1 MRHRANLRI
10 EGGEEQ
16 AMARAQAQYAAN
28 QGIVGTIQDY
38 VTLTKP
44 GIQTLLLISLL
55 GAMLVAA
62 DGVPSFGLVLALLVG
77 GSLTSGGA
85 NVLNCY
91 IDRDIDAR
99 MSRTRKRAT
108 ATGRISPAAALTF
121 GLTISVIGT
130 LLIGFA
136 SNWLAAGLAV
146 AGNLYYVLVYTLW
159 LKRTTPHNIVVGGAA
174 GAVPPLVGWAAVT
187 GSLAAPAWIM
197 FAVIFYWTPPHF
209 WALALLK
216 QGEYGRVNVPMLPVV
231 AGEEATRR
239 QIFLYTVLLSAVSLL
254 LVPFGM
260 GWIYLIG
267 VLALNA
273 AFLWYAWL
281 LLTEPSKA
289 RARQTFF
296 FSLWY
301 LALFYVALVA
311 DRIVLG

>member
-1 MRHRANLRI
+1 
-10 EGGEEQ
+10 
-16 AMARAQAQYAAN
+16 MAKAQAQYAAN
-28 QGIVGTIQDY
+28 QGIAGTIQDY

-44 GIQTLLLISLL
+44 GIQTLLLISML

-62 DGVPSFGLVLALLVG
+62 DGVPSFELVLALLVG

-99 MSRTRKRAT
+99 MSRTRRRAT

-121 GLTISVIGT
+121 GVAISVVGT
-130 LLIGFA
+130 LVIGFA

-146 AGNLYYVLVYTLW
+146 VGNLYYVFIYTLW
-159 LKRTTPHNIVVGGAA
+159 LKRSTPHNIVVGGAA

-187 GSLAAPAWIM
+187 GSLAAPAWIL
-197 FAVIFYWTPPHF
+197 FAIIFYWTPPHF

-231 AGEEATRR
+231 AGEEVTRR

-267 VLALNA
+267 ILALNA
-273 AFLWYAWL
+273 VFLWYAWL

-296 FSLWY
+296 YSLWY
-301 LALFYVALVA
+301 LALLYVVLVV

>member
-1 MRHRANLRI
+1 MAN
-10 EGGEEQ
+10 
-16 AMARAQAQYAAN
+16 AQARYPAN
-28 QGIVGTIQDY
+28 QGLLGVVQDY
-38 VTLTKP
+38 MTLTKP
-44 GIQTLLLISLL
+44 GIQTLLLVSML
-55 GAMLVAA
+55 GAMLVAS
-62 DGVPSFGLVLALLVG
+62 DGVPAFGLVLALLVG

-91 IDRDIDAR
+91 IDRDIDAQ

-108 ATGRISPAAALTF
+108 ATGRISPTAAMTF
-121 GLTISVIGT
+121 GLAISILGT
-130 LLIGFA
+130 LMIGLA

-187 GSLAAPAWIM
+187 GSLAAPAWIL
-197 FAVIFYWTPPHF
+197 FAIIFYWTPPHF
-209 WALALLK
+209 WSLALLK

-231 AGEEATRR
+231 SGEEATRR

-267 VLALNA
+267 VLSLNA
-273 AFLWYAWL
+273 MFLWYAWL

-296 FSLWY
+296 YSLWY
-301 LALFYVALVA
+301 LALLYVVLVL

>member
-1 MRHRANLRI
+1 
-10 EGGEEQ
+10 
-16 AMARAQAQYAAN
+16 MAKAQAQYAAN
-28 QGIVGTIQDY
+28 QGIAGTIQDY

-44 GIQTLLLISLL
+44 GIQTLLLISML

-62 DGVPSFGLVLALLVG
+62 DGVPSFELVLALLVG

-99 MSRTRKRAT
+99 MSRTRRRAT

-121 GLTISVIGT
+121 GVAISVVGT
-130 LLIGFA
+130 LVIGIA

-146 AGNLYYVLVYTLW
+146 VGNLYYVFIYTLW
-159 LKRTTPHNIVVGGAA
+159 LKRSTPHNIVVGGAA

-187 GSLAAPAWIM
+187 GSLAAPAWIL
-197 FAVIFYWTPPHF
+197 FAIIFYWTPPHF

-231 AGEEATRR
+231 AGEEVTRR

-267 VLALNA
+267 ILALNA
-273 AFLWYAWL
+273 VFLWYAWL

-296 FSLWY
+296 YSLWY
-301 LALFYVALVA
+301 LALLYVVLVV